1 MSNQR
6 FKPKFDKLY
15 WWILAPCVIYM
26 IVMTAISFMH
36 PTMLIITAAVDL
48 LLVWA
53 LVTPWFGYVE
63 LREQTVL
70 VKFGLFLKREIPYS
84 KIRKTDKVRRWYSES
99 MLSLKNAMEHVDIRY
114 NSFDVVSV
122 SVVENDALI
131 EALAARIKAE
141 KCNK

>member
-1 MSNQR
+1 MPTRR

-15 WWILAPCVIYM
+15 RWILVPCVIYM
-26 IVMTAISFMH
+26 IVMTVISFVH
-36 PTMLIITAAVDL
+36 PTMLIIIGAVNL

-70 VKFGLFLKREIPYS
+70 VKFGLFLKREIPYG
-84 KIRKTDKVRRWYSES
+84 KIRKMDKVRRWYSES

-122 SVVENDALI
+122 SVVDNDALI
-131 EALAARIKAE
+131 EALSARVEASKSSE
-141 KCNK
+141 